1 MKIRV
6 LFYRARIGDK
16 HALDDA
22 ISLWTG
28 LFNWGTGPYS
38 HCELWVPREDGE
50 FGHDETKRLNNNW
63 VRTSHYPWQGT
74 CYTSTLRGDS
84 KGVVK
89 RPPSEILK
97 NPGRWDYCEI
107 EIRPSLY
114 EGGINYLMARIGK
127 KIKYAFKTIASYFLP
142 IRLHEEDADVCS
154 ELIYDV
160 LVIWA
165 IFSAK
170 NKCPSPRRL
179 SRWLTKRGYKI
190 NPLKEQ

>member
-22 ISLWTG
+22 ISLWTWPW
-28 LFNWGTGPYS
+28 NIGTGPYS
-38 HCELWVPREDGE
+38 HVELWVPDKNGDFYRHAYD
-50 FGHDETKRLNNNW
+50 HL
-63 VRTSHYPWQGT
+63 RTSGKQRYTAGPYGD
-74 CYTSTLRGDS
+74 CYTSTMRGDA

-179 SRWLTKRGYKI
+179 SRWLTKKGYKI